1 MLPRS
6 FSQPEKTSGKAVAPA
21 FVEIINLLIKILTK
35 LGLLKTDLSG
45 TKTAY
50 QLELP
55 RTGIHYRAKQP
66 LEAKHASKGQFA
78 GGLHFQ
84 PAYDPSFSRKEDSRC
99 HCQ

>member
-1 MLPRS
+1 M
-6 FSQPEKTSGKAVAPA
+6 
-21 FVEIINLLIKILTK
+21 NLLIKILTK
-35 LGLLKTDLSG
+35 ARSSQDGSSG

-84 PAYDPSFSRKEDSRC
+84 PAYDPSFS
-99 HCQ
+99 